1 MEREELLKEFKKE
14 NEDEGIVYME
24 NISAEYGFKAML
36 LLTIM
41 LMIYQIIKNQPYE
54 NTASIMFSFLAF
66 SHFRKYKYTQKR
78 KDQII
83 GILYLLYCLV
93 CLVFYVVKIW

>member
-1 MEREELLKEFKKE
+1 MERDELLKEFKKE
-14 NEDEGIVYME
+14 NEDEGIAYME
-24 NISAEYGFKAML
+24 NISTEYGFKAML
-36 LLTIM
+36 LLTII

-66 SHFRKYKYTQKR
+66 SHLRKYKYTGER

-83 GILYLLYCLV
+83 GILYLLYCLI